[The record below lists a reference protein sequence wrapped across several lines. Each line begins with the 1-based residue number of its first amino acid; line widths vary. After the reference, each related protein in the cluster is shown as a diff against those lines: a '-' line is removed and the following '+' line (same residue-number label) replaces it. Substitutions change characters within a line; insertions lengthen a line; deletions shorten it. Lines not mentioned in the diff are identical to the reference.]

1 MAGRMVGRVA
11 VVTGAS
17 RGIGEAV
24 ADAFA
29 AEGATVVLAS
39 RKAADLEAVAAR
51 LRGSGAR
58 AIARALHVGQLDAIA
73 PWWDA
78 VCEEVGAIP
87 DVLVNNAGTNPYFG
101 PMLGTEW
108 AAWDKTFEVNVKG
121 PFEMARQ
128 LARRR
133 LALPTAG
140 PASVIFVSSILG
152 HTAAPLQGVYG
163 MTKAA
168 LGSMA
173 KTLAHELGETGI
185 RFNAIAPGVVDTRLA
200 GAITSDPTLLG
211 AVTGRTALKRVAR
224 PDEIA
229 PLAVFLA
236 TEASSYV
243 TGQTYFVD
251 GGYVSS

>member
-1 MAGRMVGRVA
+1 MAERLAGRVA

-24 ADAFA
+24 ARAFA
-29 AEGATVVLAS
+29 REGATVVLAA
-39 RKAADLEAVAAR
+39 RKQADLDRVAAAIR
-51 LRGSGAR
+51 EDGGA
-58 AIARALHVGQLDAIA
+58 AHARALHVGQLDAIA

-78 VCEEVGAIP
+78 VCAEVGAP
-87 DVLVNNAGTNPYFG
+87 DILVNNAGTNPYFG
-101 PMLGTEW
+101 PMIATTW

-128 LARRR
+128 LVSRHLARPEPR
-133 LALPTAG
+133 G
-140 PASVIFVSSILG
+140 PASVVTVSSILG

-168 LGSMA
+168 LVSMT
-173 KTLAHELGETGI
+173 KTLAAELGETGV

-200 GAITSDPTLLG
+200 AAITSDANLKA
-211 AVTGRTALKRVAR
+211 AVLSRTPLRRVAV

-229 PLAVFLA
+229 GLAVYLA
-236 TEASSYV
+236 SAESSYV
-243 TGQTYFVD
+243 TGQTIFVD
-251 GGYVSS
+251 GGYTAA